1 MAIRMNGTKKAADII
16 LELSGRIPSHG
27 DGT

>member
-1 MAIRMNGTKKAADII
+1 MAIRMNGTKKASDII
-16 LELSGRIPSHG
+16 LELSGRIHRHG